1 MEFRVR
7 VRVSE
12 RAGFIVR
19 AVGRD
24 ILGDPGDL
32 GHCHLFCVN
41 WVKDCLS
48 QNPHLWT
55 PLKGFERLL

>member
-1 MEFRVR
+1 MYMEFRVR
-7 VRVSE
+7 VRVTG
-12 RAGFIVR
+12 RGRFIVR

-24 ILGDPGDL
+24 IPGEL

-48 QNPHLWT
+48 QNLHL
-55 PLKGFERLL
+55 